1 MEMMA
6 ADNAPN
12 ASLPNTLNMIWRI
25 ACLRRDDNLPAHE
38 LALAIVSLYGQ
49 VNRAAALG
57 RTAPAIFARA
67 VCACIENPKIRQVLT
82 ALLAHPF
89 ARGFPSAAFFVE
101 VSTIRS
107 GVSKTWI
114 L

>member
-1 MEMMA
+1 MKTTLRLGKMPRPIHVHVGKPLSLARVRLTIRYIDYDATYTVLEYYTPATQSLIMEMMA

-49 VNRAAALG
+49 VN
-57 RTAPAIFARA
+57 
-67 VCACIENPKIRQVLT
+67 
-82 ALLAHPF
+82 
-89 ARGFPSAAFFVE
+89 
-101 VSTIRS
+101 
-107 GVSKTWI
+107 
-114 L
+114 